1 MRRFCFLFDIPDCSF
16 SIHKPYSKE
25 RGEFEVLI
33 PSSGGFTSK
42 IIIRD
47 QKELIDGAIFHRGLK
62 AKIDISGDNIESA
75 SEQVKDQLQAI
86 LSMATFQ
93 SNATVKDIYLELGYE
108 ITPDSETT
116 EFLQVEYWKGDL
128 LKKKRSL
135 DIQILSVLI
144 KKISQNQE
152 KRISRAGRWYR
163 KGLMEED
170 PFDRFSSFW
179 VGLENLNKPLMT
191 LLGEEPETRNCSS
204 CSTPYEVPIAKGI
217 RAIFKKYSNNG
228 LEDFKLCRNLRVDL
242 QHGTGDLSLA
252 LKQVGE
258 SAELCRKMLRIGI
271 YLLLGLTKVEDFSE
285 DQAPIYNI
293 YYPRVEYRGHFKI
306 SPSELKQPPLLTI
319 TSRDIEV
326 GGTDDERTVSLTDA
340 IDSNVPAAVTFK
352 TTLIT
357 EVGVRV
363 ELEDVRSVP

>member
-1 MRRFCFLFDIPDCSF
+1 MRRFRFFFDIPDCSF

-25 RGEFEVLI
+25 RGKFEVLI
-33 PSSGGFTSK
+33 PSSDGFNSE
-42 IIIRD
+42 IVIRD
-47 QKELIDGAIFHRGLK
+47 QKEESTDGTIFHRGLK

-75 SEQVKDQLQAI
+75 SEQVRDQLQAI

-144 KKISQNQE
+144 RKISQNQE

-271 YLLLGLTKVEDFSE
+271 YLLLGLNKVEDFSE
-285 DQAPIYNI
+285 DQTPIYNI

-319 TSRDIEV
+319 TSRVEV

-340 IDSNVPAAVTFK
+340 IDSNVPAEVAFK